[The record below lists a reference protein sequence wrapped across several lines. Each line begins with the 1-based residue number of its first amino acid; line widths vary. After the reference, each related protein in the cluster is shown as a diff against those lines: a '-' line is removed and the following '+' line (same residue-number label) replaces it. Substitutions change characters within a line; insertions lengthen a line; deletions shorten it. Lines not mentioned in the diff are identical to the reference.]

1 MEKRIPIGI
10 KYTRLVG
17 LIEQAFKASDKEILC
32 SSEIVSWVANN
43 YPKQAL
49 SQRRISALLRRRPQF
64 TYHTSA
70 RRINSNVRD
79 HWYSLGPSDET
90 IFIEMN
96 WVEYQP
102 DKMSKRHRPQKI
114 KCIMFH
120 CKKRF
125 TPGNNPNLIRPEMGH
140 RVCRMDACV
149 SLQNAIDSG
158 ESDMPTWHPDYE
170 DPTEDEDYLR
180 LASTDD
186 RAINDEK
193 IRKATTKAQEE
204 RRNNLP
210 AHERRIAEQ
219 RLTGRTYLRS
229 QVILNYNGDTVATF
243 NSTEERTSAFQLV
256 EAKRNLLKAHIEKQ
270 IEDFTNKYERS
281 G

>member
-32 SSEIVSWVANN
+32 SSEITHWVAEN
-43 YPKQAL
+43 YPRQSM
-49 SQRRISALLRRRPQF
+49 SQRRITALLSRRPQF

-102 DKMSKRHRPQKI
+102 DKMSKRHRPKR
-114 KCIMFH
+114 KRCIMFH

-125 TPGNNPNLIRPEMGH
+125 TPGDNPKLHRPEMGH
-140 RVCRMDACV
+140 RVCRLDACV
-149 SLQNAIDSG
+149 SMQNSIDSG
-158 ESDMPTWHPDYE
+158 DSDMPTWHPDYE
-170 DPTEDEDYLR
+170 DPTKDEDYMR

-186 RAINDEK
+186 LAINDEK
-193 IRKATTKAQEE
+193 LREATTEAQRQ
-204 RRNNLP
+204 RRARLP
-210 AHERRIAEQ
+210 PHERRIAEE
-219 RLTGRTYLRS
+219 RLTGKSYPEN
-229 QVILNYNGDTVATF
+229 QVILNYDDKVVAKF
-243 NSTEERTSAFQLV
+243 NTPGERARAFQLA
-256 EAKRNLLKAHIEKQ
+256 EHKHKLLKSQFDKKIKERL
-270 IEDFTNKYERS
+270 NKRS

>member
-32 SSEIVSWVANN
+32 SSEITHWVANN
-43 YPKQAL
+43 YPRQAI

-102 DKMSKRHRPQKI
+102 DKMSKRHRPKR
-114 KCIMFH
+114 KHCIMFH

-125 TPGNNPNLIRPEMGH
+125 TPGDNPKLIRPENGH
-140 RVCRMDACV
+140 RVCRLDACV
-149 SLQNAIDSG
+149 SMQNSIDSG
-158 ESDMPTWHPDYE
+158 DSDVPSWHPDYD

-193 IRKATTKAQEE
+193 LREATTEAQRQRRARLPPNE
-204 RRNNLP
+204 RRRD
-210 AHERRIAEQ
+210 EEW
-219 RLTGRTYLRS
+219 LTGKRYPEN
-229 QVILNYNGDTVATF
+229 QVIVNYDNEVVEKF
-243 NSTEERTSAFQLV
+243 NTPEERTRAFQLA
-256 EAKRNLLKAHIEKQ
+256 EHKHKLLETQFDKKIKEHL
-270 IEDFTNKYERS
+270 NKRS